1 VADTGVGGCLDA
13 VVVVLGA
20 FDHPRVAAVA
30 ASGVEVA
37 SAGDVGHH
45 FGQGAGLVLRGKGR
59 RVGDPAADDAHGARE
74 LDPVGVDVGFGGRP
88 ADQGAER
95 VMGQQVA
102 VDFLADGVGLFRPQD
117 LGGPAEVGFELVV
130 AGLVF
135 PPLVIG
141 LRERGGGG
149 VGGVGDGGEQGDQLA
164 GTVAGAV
171 GDGVLDHP
179 HQHGPLGVEYLTGA
193 GGVDQPGPCRPA
205 DCREHTPGRRGE
217 GGPGVMPRSRG
228 RLVDLRVRR
237 RSGGGGGPGS
247 RSSR

>member
-45 FGQGAGLVLRGKGR
+45 FGQGSGLVLRGKGR

-135 PPLVIG
+135 PPLVMG

-179 HQHGPLGVEYLTGA
+179 HNTA
-193 GGVDQPGPCRPA
+193 
-205 DCREHTPGRRGE
+205 
-217 GGPGVMPRSRG
+217 
-228 RLVDLRVRR
+228 
-237 RSGGGGGPGS
+237 RSGSSTSPARAVSTNLVRAVPRIVESTLQAVAARAAPGLC
-247 RSSR
+247 RAVAADW